1 MQRAQDT
8 LGPANKWV
16 VDKNTKGERE
26 ESESRHSNFQAK
38 NLNQKFQNLM
48 RSSGAQND
56 RGLVDSRMSGAL
68 I

>member
-16 VDKNTKGERE
+16 VDKNTKERE
-26 ESESRHSNFQAK
+26 ESGSRHSNFQAK

-48 RSSGAQND
+48 RNSGAQND